1 MGTELSKILVRVIHL
16 TTLFIHMNFVHEN
29 MHIPT
34 EHMHEIHLIFAYLP
48 HILLRRDTILLLAHH
63 IWITAVL
70 DVDQNSLEFSTMGH
84 FHRI

>member
-34 EHMHEIHLIFAYLP
+34 IIDHMHEIHFW
-48 HILLRRDTILLLAHH
+48 HIGGQKS
-63 IWITAVL
+63 V
-70 DVDQNSLEFSTMGH
+70 
-84 FHRI
+84 